1 MSKKESKKKK
11 EYSIRLTL
19 NKVKLAWQFPADP
32 EWDKVPLQWHQAIS
46 FGNLEQLIPQKNN
59 LKKIAFLGYPTDE
72 GVKRNHGRPGATL
85 GPEAI
90 RKQMAKLAYHLTNTS
105 LTDFG
110 DINTENV
117 TLEDIQQHTANAV
130 SELLSHGYFPVLLG
144 GGHDVAFAHFKGIVD
159 YLENSHP
166 QKSIGV
172 VNFDAHLD
180 LRKPLKNS
188 HSGTPFYQAADY
200 CENIGR
206 TFNYFCL
213 GLQEAA
219 NSPVLLK
226 RAKERNVITQ
236 TALDGVY
243 HPHKVADGLQHFI
256 DKVDI
261 VYLTIDLDVFASDF
275 APGVSAPSPMGIA
288 PFAALTLLEILKTS
302 GKVISMDVAELNP
315 NFDTDQ
321 ATARL
326 AARLIYH
333 WVT

>member
-32 EWDKVPLQWHQAIS
+32 EWDKVPLQWHQAIT

-72 GVKRNHGRPGATL
+72 GVKRNHGRPGAALAPDT
-85 GPEAI
+85 I
-90 RKQMAKLAYHLTNTS
+90 RKQMAKLAYHLKNTS

-110 DINTENV
+110 DITTQNIS
-117 TLEDIQQHTANAV
+117 LEDIQQHTAKGV
-130 SELLSHGYFPVLLG
+130 CELLSHGYFPVLLG
-144 GGHDVAFAHFKGIVD
+144 GGHDIAFAHFKGIAEYV
-159 YLENSHP
+159 EKSHTG
-166 QKSIGV
+166 KKIGI

-180 LRKPLKNS
+180 LRKPLKYG
-188 HSGTPFYQAADY
+188 HSGTPFYQAANY
-200 CENIGR
+200 CGKAGKA
-206 TFNYFCL
+206 FNYLCV

-219 NSPVLLK
+219 NSPILLR
-226 RAKERNVITQ
+226 RAEELNVITQ
-236 TALDGVY
+236 TALDCKN
-243 HPHKVADGLQHFI
+243 HPYKVAEHLQKFI
-256 DKVDI
+256 DKVDV
-261 VYLTIDLDVFASDF
+261 VYLSIDLDVFASAF
-275 APGVSAPSPMGIA
+275 APGVSAPSPLGID
-288 PFAALTLLEILKTS
+288 PFTALKLLDILKVS

-315 NFDTDQ
+315 HFDTDQ
-321 ATARL
+321 ATAKL